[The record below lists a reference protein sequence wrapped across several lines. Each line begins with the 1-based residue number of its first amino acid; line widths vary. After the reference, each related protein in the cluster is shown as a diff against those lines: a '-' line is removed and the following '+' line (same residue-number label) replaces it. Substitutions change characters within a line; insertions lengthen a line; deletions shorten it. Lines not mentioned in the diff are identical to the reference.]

1 MKTQQ
6 ALHQNKNIHLCSD
19 HHFYIFNIFTLFINP
34 DDSYSFTYSCNQNAS
49 SSTEVIDQMNLVN
62 SRVSHTGSFFFL
74 SLVHSL
80 SSFSFALS
88 LHLSV
93 CICLSL
99 SGAPSLSFPLH
110 FLYPSVEG
118 LQTFNPFVF
127 LRNTLSYLSS
137 HI

>member
-49 SSTEVIDQMNLVN
+49 SSTEMIDQMNLVN
-62 SRVSHTGSFFFL
+62 SSVSHTGSFFFL

-99 SGAPSLSFPLH
+99 WCSFSVIPPSLPLSFSRGTADIQP
-110 FLYPSVEG
+110 VC
-118 LQTFNPFVF
+118 
-127 LRNTLSYLSS
+127 LS
-137 HI
+137 